1 MFVIST
7 PRTGST
13 LYCEL
18 HCNKILDDRLSTK
31 LATGLYNREIFDTSM
46 YSQQVIFERF
56 EIYKQ
61 IKDPPMI
68 KVFPGMTPS
77 VIIDWLLENRT
88 PIWIEREDKLEQ
100 ICSWGLGTYTRKW
113 NTKRNAVLNSLY
125 YEKPDYMYITTVI
138 TVFLKLK
145 EMHLKNN
152 TICYSEDIFS
162 QDIVSSKPL
171 PQKNS
176 EINKIDY
183 FINKHEV
190 LDWYASTD
198 FI

>member
-18 HCNKILDDRLSTK
+18 NCNKKLDDTLSSK
-31 LATGLYNREIFDTSM
+31 LGTGLYNREIFDTSM
-46 YSQQVIFERF
+46 YDQATIFKRF

-61 IKDPPMI
+61 LKEPPLI

-77 VIIDWLLENRT
+77 VIVDWLLQNRT
-88 PIWIEREDKLEQ
+88 PIWIERKNKLEQ

-113 NTKRNAVLNSLY
+113 NTKRNAILNSLY
-125 YEKPDYMYITTVI
+125 YEKPDYMYITSVI
-138 TVFLKLK
+138 TVFLEYKKKYL
-145 EMHLKNN
+145 NN
-152 TICYSEDIFS
+152 HTMYYSEDILS

-176 EINKIDY
+176 EMNKIDY
-183 FINKHEV
+183 FINKQEV
-190 LDWYASTD
+190 LSWYADTD
-198 FI
+198 FV